1 MRELAFFFNGLLK
14 TTKHQCG
21 GNNKNT
27 TTRMKNKLGRINMKM
42 CDETAAATN
51 TPTTRGKAQMK
62 SEKNLSA
69 ENKKKNEN
77 NR

>member
-1 MRELAFFFNGLLK
+1 
-14 TTKHQCG
+14 
-21 GNNKNT
+21 
-27 TTRMKNKLGRINMKM
+27 MKNKFGRINMKM

-69 ENKKKNEN
+69 ENKKKRMKITDEKKSEKI
-77 NR
+77 